1 MNPAFIRF
9 APTLLAITCGL
20 VLTACRTPGIKKVE
34 SEPTPTPVD
43 QAEKGRTK
51 PARNERTE
59 PRDPR
64 VGAAPVTPP
73 VAPPTKAPPASQP
86 PIIATTPV
94 PAPIP
99 SPAAPGKTPPDV
111 TTVSAPRNSAPN
123 DLPATPAP
131 IVQPPVPA
139 PLPGTLPGGAKVNGN
154 SSPDPKASLPVTI
167 NSTPGTP
174 LPGRPPEVLS
184 LPRATPSA
192 PEPIRS
198 VGANERAISLDVSS
212 KAPPGGTAGSV
223 PVTTGPSLSR
233 IPGFEDRP
241 APAGSRGLSLPAF
254 LGGSIAG
261 PPPAPPASLSLPSRP
276 DAGSG
281 RETINTNMPAGNLKT
296 LGFDPLLQE
305 RKPGETWREQQL
317 QKKTAEQKAREEEQQ
332 KLKDALHRFLF
343 KDGTNR

>member
-1 MNPAFIRF
+1 MNPASIRF
-9 APTLLAITCGL
+9 APTLLAIACGL

-34 SEPTPTPVD
+34 SEPAPTPVD

-59 PRDPR
+59 PKDPR
-64 VGAAPVTPP
+64 AAAAPVTPP
-73 VAPPTKAPPASQP
+73 VAPPTKVPPELQP
-86 PIIATTPV
+86 PTIAITPAPV
-94 PAPIP
+94 PIP
-99 SPAAPGKTPPDV
+99 SPATPEKIPRDV
-111 TTVSAPRNSAPN
+111 TTGAVPRNNPPK
-123 DLPATPAP
+123 DLPAAPTPV
-131 IVQPPVPA
+131 VQPAIPA
-139 PLPGTLPGGAKVNGN
+139 PLPGAAKVDGN
-154 SSPDPKASLPVTI
+154 SSPVPKASLPVNI

-174 LPGRPPEVLS
+174 LPGRPHEVLPLS
-184 LPRATPSA
+184 RATPGA
-192 PEPIRS
+192 PEPIRNAGPNS
-198 VGANERAISLDVSS
+198 RAISLDVSPNT
-212 KAPPGGTAGSV
+212 PPGGTAGSV
-223 PVTTGPSLSR
+223 PVATGLSLSR

-261 PPPAPPASLSLPSRP
+261 PTPAPPASLSLPSRP

-281 RETINTNMPAGNLKT
+281 RETISTNVPAGNLKT

-305 RKPGETWREQQL
+305 RKTGETWREQQL
-317 QKKTAEQKAREEEQQ
+317 QKKTTEQKAREEEQQ

>member
-9 APTLLAITCGL
+9 APTLLAIACGL

-34 SEPTPTPVD
+34 SEPAPTPVD
-43 QAEKGRTK
+43 QAGKGRTN

-59 PRDPR
+59 PKDPR

-73 VAPPTKAPPASQP
+73 VAPPTKAPPVSQP

-111 TTVSAPRNSAPN
+111 TTVIAPRNSPPK

-131 IVQPPVPA
+131 VVQPAVPA
-139 PLPGTLPGGAKVNGN
+139 PLPGAAKVDGN
-154 SSPDPKASLPVTI
+154 PSPDPKASLPVTI

-174 LPGRPPEVLS
+174 LPGRPPEVLPLS
-184 LPRATPSA
+184 RSTSGA
-192 PEPIRS
+192 PEPIRNA
-198 VGANERAISLDVSS
+198 GANDRTISLDVSS
-212 KAPPGGTAGSV
+212 KTPPGGTAGSK

-261 PPPAPPASLSLPSRP
+261 PTPAPPASLSLPSRP

-281 RETINTNMPAGNLKT
+281 RETINTNVPAGNLKT

-305 RKPGETWREQQL
+305 RKTGETWREQQL

>member
-1 MNPAFIRF
+1 MNPASIRF
-9 APTLLAITCGL
+9 APTLLAIACGL
-20 VLTACRTPGIKKVE
+20 MLTACRTPGIKKVE
-34 SEPTPTPVD
+34 SEPAPTPVD

-59 PRDPR
+59 PKDPR
-64 VGAAPVTPP
+64 AAAAPVTPP

-86 PIIATTPV
+86 PIIAITPA

-99 SPAAPGKTPPDV
+99 SPAAPGKTPPAV
-111 TTVSAPRNSAPN
+111 TTGLVPRNTPPK

-131 IVQPPVPA
+131 IVQPAVPT
-139 PLPGTLPGGAKVNGN
+139 PLPGAVKVDGN
-154 SSPDPKASLPVTI
+154 PSPDPKASLPVTI

-184 LPRATPSA
+184 LSRATPGA
-192 PEPIRS
+192 PDPIRS
-198 VGANERAISLDVSS
+198 VGANDRAISLDVSP
-212 KAPPGGTAGSV
+212 KTPPGGTAGSV

-241 APAGSRGLSLPAF
+241 AAAGSRGLSLPAF

-261 PPPAPPASLSLPSRP
+261 PSPAPPASLSLPSRP

-281 RETINTNMPAGNLKT
+281 REANTNGPAGNLKT

-305 RKPGETWREQQL
+305 RKTGETWREQQL